1 MKKNLWKILLLSCP
15 LVSASGQLSAGGLD
29 LSQENPTLIIEPTP
43 PTYEVEMVDLNLTMT
58 GQEKLDYL
66 IESLG
71 AIKNRVTDSATM
83 TVGATG
89 YAALGGVIVDDA
101 FNDALITQQEFDNY
115 IEAHEL
121 VMNHDYATA
130 TNAQELFTQEYQG
143 AMNNLDEAIDLLT
156 DASTE
161 VLTATG
167 IMEAA
172 AAADTSPEQ
181 AALQGLMGQ
190 EEYQIDQAEVDA
202 YNQAVAQVENY
213 AQQAG
218 AFMAA
223 ANNTEL
229 TASIDSYAQVNN
241 FVVGNYTT
249 ITYTQNIDEFVI
261 NWDNDGFGSGWQGY
275 LTEDM
280 VSADDLFEAGEYVE
294 TYGTMPN

>member
-1 MKKNLWKILLLSCP
+1 MKKNLLKTLALSCP
-15 LVSASGQLSAGGLD
+15 LVIGSGVANA
-29 LSQENPTLIIEPTP
+29 EVILIVEPEP
-43 PTYEVEMVDLNLTMT
+43 PVLEIEMVDLNLTMT

-71 AIKNRVTDSATM
+71 AIKNRVTDGATM

-101 FNDALITQQEFDNY
+101 FNDALITESELANY
-115 IEAHEL
+115 LEAHDL

-143 AMNNLDEAIDLLT
+143 AMNSLGEAIDLLT

-172 AAADTSPEQ
+172 AAADTAPEQ

-223 ANNTEL
+223 ANNAEL
-229 TASIDSYAQVNN
+229 TASIDSYATVNN

-280 VSADDLFEAGEYVE
+280 VSASDLFEAGEYVE
-294 TYGTMPN
+294 QYGTMPN

>member
-1 MKKNLWKILLLSCP
+1 MKRSLWKIILLAYP
-15 LVSASGQLSAGGLD
+15 LVIGSGAANATSPPLIQPPPP
-29 LSQENPTLIIEPTP
+29 QTLELEI
-43 PTYEVEMVDLNLTMT
+43 VDLNLTMT
-58 GQEKLDYL
+58 GQQKIDYL

-71 AIKNRVTDSATM
+71 AIKNRVMDGATM

-89 YAALGGVIVDDA
+89 HAALGGVIVDDA
-101 FNDALITQQEFDNY
+101 FNDGLITQDEFDNY
-115 IEAHEL
+115 VEAHDL
-121 VMNHDYATA
+121 VMNHDYSTA
-130 TNAQELFTQEYQG
+130 TTAQELFTQEYQG
-143 AMNNLDEAIDLLT
+143 AMNSLGEAIDLLT

-181 AALQGLMGQ
+181 TALQGMMGQ
-190 EEYQIDQAEVDA
+190 EEYSIDQAEVDA

-223 ANNTEL
+223 ANNADL

-249 ITYTQNIDEFVI
+249 ITYTQSIDEFVI

-280 VSADDLFEAGEYVE
+280 VSADELFEAGEYVE
-294 TYGTMPN
+294 QYGTMPN

>member
-1 MKKNLWKILLLSCP
+1 MKKNLLKTLLLSCP
-15 LVSASGQLSAGGLD
+15 LVIGSGVANA
-29 LSQENPTLIIEPTP
+29 EVILIVEPEP
-43 PTYEVEMVDLNLTMT
+43 PVLEIEMVDLNLTMT

-71 AIKNRVTDSATM
+71 AIKNRVTDGATM

-101 FNDALITQQEFDNY
+101 FNDALITESELANY
-115 IEAHEL
+115 LEAHDL

-143 AMNNLDEAIDLLT
+143 AMNSLDEAIDLLT

-172 AAADTSPEQ
+172 AAADTAPEQ

-223 ANNTEL
+223 ANNAEL

-280 VSADDLFEAGEYVE
+280 VSASDLFEAGEYVE
-294 TYGTMPN
+294 QYGTMPN

>member
-1 MKKNLWKILLLSCP
+1 MKKNLLKTLALSCP
-15 LVSASGQLSAGGLD
+15 LVIGSGLANA
-29 LSQENPTLIIEPTP
+29 EVILIVEPEP
-43 PTYEVEMVDLNLTMT
+43 PVLEIEMVDLNLTMT
-58 GQEKLDYL
+58 GQEKIDYL

-71 AIKNRVTDSATM
+71 AIKNRVTDGATM

-101 FNDALITQQEFDNY
+101 MNDALITQTELDNY
-115 IEAHEL
+115 LEAHDL

-143 AMNNLDEAIDLLT
+143 AMNSLDEAIDLLT

-172 AAADTSPEQ
+172 AAADTAPEQ

-294 TYGTMPN
+294 QYGTMPN

>member
-1 MKKNLWKILLLSCP
+1 MKRSLWKIILLCFP
-15 LVSASGQLSAGGLD
+15 LVIGSGAANATSEPLIQPPPP
-29 LSQENPTLIIEPTP
+29 QTLELEI
-43 PTYEVEMVDLNLTMT
+43 VDLNLTMT
-58 GQEKLDYL
+58 GQQKIDYL

-71 AIKNRVTDSATM
+71 AIKNRVMDGATM

-89 YAALGGVIVDDA
+89 YAALGGTIVDDA
-101 FNDALITQQEFDNY
+101 MNDALITQSEFDNY
-115 IEAHEL
+115 VEAHDL
-121 VMNHDYATA
+121 VMNHDYSTA
-130 TNAQELFTQEYQG
+130 TNAQELFTQEYVG
-143 AMNNLDEAIDLLT
+143 AMNSLGEAIDLLT

-181 AALQGLMGQ
+181 TALQGMMGQ
-190 EEYQIDQAEVDA
+190 DEYSIDQAEVDA

-223 ANNTEL
+223 ANNADL
-229 TASIDSYAQVNN
+229 TASIDSYATVNN

-280 VSADDLFEAGEYVE
+280 VSADDLFAAGEYVE
-294 TYGTMPN
+294 QYGTMPN

>member
-1 MKKNLWKILLLSCP
+1 MKRSLWKIILLGFP
-15 LVSASGQLSAGGLD
+15 LVIGSGAANATSPPLIQPPPP
-29 LSQENPTLIIEPTP
+29 QTLELEI
-43 PTYEVEMVDLNLTMT
+43 VDLNLTMT
-58 GQEKLDYL
+58 GQQKIDYL

-71 AIKNRVTDSATM
+71 AIKNRVMDGATM

-89 YAALGGVIVDDA
+89 SSALGGVIVDDA
-101 FNDALITQQEFDNY
+101 MNDALITQSEFDNY
-115 IEAHEL
+115 VEAHDL
-121 VMNHDYATA
+121 VMNHDYSTA

-143 AMNNLDEAIDLLT
+143 AMNSLGEAIDLLT

-181 AALQGLMGQ
+181 TALQGMMGQ
-190 EEYQIDQAEVDA
+190 EEYSIDQAEVDA

-223 ANNTEL
+223 ANNSDL

-280 VSADDLFEAGEYVE
+280 VSADDLFAAGEYVE
-294 TYGTMPN
+294 QYGTMPN

>member
-1 MKKNLWKILLLSCP
+1 MKHSLKSLLLSAA
-15 LVSASGQLSAGGLD
+15 LVISSGAANAEVILVVD
-29 LSQENPTLIIEPTP
+29 PEPP
-43 PTYEVEMVDLNLTMT
+43 VLEIEMVDLNLTMT

-71 AIKNRVTDSATM
+71 AIKNRVMDGATM

-101 FNDALITQQEFDNY
+101 TNDALITQQEFDNY
-115 IEAHEL
+115 IEAHDL

-143 AMNNLDEAIDLLT
+143 AMNSLDEAIDLLT

-172 AAADTSPEQ
+172 AAADTAPEQ

-223 ANNTEL
+223 ANNAEL

-294 TYGTMPN
+294 QYGTMPN

>member
-1 MKKNLWKILLLSCP
+1 MKMKKSLWKIILLSFP
-15 LVSASGQLSAGGLD
+15 LVIGSGAANATSEPLIQPPPP
-29 LSQENPTLIIEPTP
+29 QTLELEI
-43 PTYEVEMVDLNLTMT
+43 VDLNLTMT
-58 GQEKLDYL
+58 GQQKIDYL

-71 AIKNRVTDSATM
+71 AIKNRVMDGATM

-89 YAALGGVIVDDA
+89 YAALGGTIVDDA
-101 FNDALITQQEFDNY
+101 MNDALITQSEFDNY
-115 IEAHEL
+115 VEAHDL

-143 AMNNLDEAIDLLT
+143 AMNSLSEAIDLLT

-181 AALQGLMGQ
+181 TALQGMMGQ
-190 EEYQIDQAEVDA
+190 EEYSIDQAEVDA

-223 ANNTEL
+223 ANNTDL

-280 VSADDLFEAGEYVE
+280 VSADDLFAAGEYVE
-294 TYGTMPN
+294 QYGTMPN

>member
-1 MKKNLWKILLLSCP
+1 
-15 LVSASGQLSAGGLD
+15 
-29 LSQENPTLIIEPTP
+29 
-43 PTYEVEMVDLNLTMT
+43 MVDLNLTMT

-83 TVGATG
+83 TVGAVG
-89 YAALGGVIVDDA
+89 YAALGGTIVDDA
-101 FNDALITQQEFDNY
+101 FNDALITQTELDNY
-115 IEAHEL
+115 LEAHDL

-130 TNAQELFTQEYQG
+130 TTAQELFTQEYQG
-143 AMNNLDEAIDLLT
+143 AMNSLDEAITLLT

-172 AAADTSPEQ
+172 AAADTAPEQ

-280 VSADDLFEAGEYVE
+280 VSASDLFEAGEYVE
-294 TYGTMPN
+294 QYGTMPN

>member
-1 MKKNLWKILLLSCP
+1 MKRSLWKIILLSFP
-15 LVSASGQLSAGGLD
+15 LVIGSGAANATSPPLIQPPPP
-29 LSQENPTLIIEPTP
+29 QTLELEIT
-43 PTYEVEMVDLNLTMT
+43 DLNLTMT
-58 GQEKLDYL
+58 GQQKIDYL

-71 AIKNRVTDSATM
+71 AIKNRVTDGATM

-101 FNDALITQQEFDNY
+101 TNDALITQTELDNY
-115 IEAHEL
+115 LEAHDL

-143 AMNNLDEAIDLLT
+143 AMNSLGEAIDLLT

-172 AAADTSPEQ
+172 AAADTAPEQ

-294 TYGTMPN
+294 QYGTMPN

>member
-1 MKKNLWKILLLSCP
+1 MKMKRSLWKIILLCFP
-15 LVSASGQLSAGGLD
+15 LVIGSGAANATSPPLIQPPPP
-29 LSQENPTLIIEPTP
+29 QTLELEI
-43 PTYEVEMVDLNLTMT
+43 VDLNLTMT
-58 GQEKLDYL
+58 GQQKIDYL

-71 AIKNRVTDSATM
+71 AIKNRVMDGATM

-89 YAALGGVIVDDA
+89 SAALGGVIVDDA
-101 FNDALITQQEFDNY
+101 MNDALITQSEFDNY
-115 IEAHEL
+115 VEAHDL
-121 VMNHDYATA
+121 VMNHDYSTA
-130 TNAQELFTQEYQG
+130 TTAQELFTQEYQG
-143 AMNNLDEAIDLLT
+143 AMNSLGEAIDLLT

-181 AALQGLMGQ
+181 TALQGMMGQ
-190 EEYQIDQAEVDA
+190 EEYSIDQAEVDA

-223 ANNTEL
+223 ANNTDL

-280 VSADDLFEAGEYVE
+280 VSADDLFAAGEYVE

>member
-1 MKKNLWKILLLSCP
+1 
-15 LVSASGQLSAGGLD
+15 
-29 LSQENPTLIIEPTP
+29 
-43 PTYEVEMVDLNLTMT
+43 MVDLNLTMT

-71 AIKNRVTDSATM
+71 AIKNRVMDGATM

-89 YAALGGVIVDDA
+89 YAALGGTIVDDA
-101 FNDALITQQEFDNY
+101 FNDALITETELSNY
-115 IEAHEL
+115 LEAHDL
-121 VMNHDYATA
+121 VMDHDYATA

-143 AMNNLDEAIDLLT
+143 AMNSLDEAIDLLT

-161 VLTATG
+161 ILTATG
-167 IMEAA
+167 VMEAA
-172 AAADTSPEQ
+172 ASADTAPEQ

-223 ANNTEL
+223 ANNADL

-241 FVVGNYTT
+241 FVVGNYTA

-280 VSADDLFEAGEYVE
+280 VSAEDLFSAGEYVE
-294 TYGTMPN
+294 QYGTMP